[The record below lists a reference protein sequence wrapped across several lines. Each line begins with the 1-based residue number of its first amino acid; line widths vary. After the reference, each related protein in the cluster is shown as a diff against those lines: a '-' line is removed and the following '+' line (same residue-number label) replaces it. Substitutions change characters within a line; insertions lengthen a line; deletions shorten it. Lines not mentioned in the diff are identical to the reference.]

1 MRNET
6 IFSQSPIVNSVTEC
20 GARASGNA
28 WQAVP
33 GPQTLSPR
41 TAPMADHP
49 QPGQAAGTSRNT
61 QQKQC
66 FKKTGRHPPKAAAIG
81 SGQSRDGRQ
90 QCAGHRSPPC
100 RPGPLPAPD
109 SSLTDCAH
117 GRNPSM
123 AASRMAFERIT
134 IRRGFLQSPAF
145 HQDRKI
151 PHPHCNS
158 ALCLSGDA
166 GLPACD
172 ARNAGHRSARRPFQ
186 TIPLARRNLAKGMM
200 PITRECAVDP
210 PLPKPFPA
218 SGRS

>member
-1 MRNET
+1 MWRT
-6 IFSQSPIVNSVTEC
+6 GFRKCMAGRARPADPFSPH
-20 GARASGNA
+20 GAHGRPPATRTSSRHI
-28 WQAVP
+28 QQYPEKTVP
-33 GPQTLSPR
+33 Y
-41 TAPMADHP
+41 
-49 QPGQAAGTSRNT
+49 
-61 QQKQC
+61 
-66 FKKTGRHPPKAAAIG
+66 KTGHHPPKAAVIG
-81 SGQSRDGRQ
+81 PGQSRDGRQ

-109 SSLTDCAH
+109 PSVTDCAH

-151 PHPHCNS
+151 PHPHRN
-158 ALCLSGDA
+158 AILYLSGDA
-166 GLPACD
+166 GLPACS

-210 PLPKPFPA
+210 PLPNPFPA

>member
-1 MRNET
+1 MHDRPCPARKPFLPARRPWQTTRNPDKRPT
-6 IFSQSPIVNSVTEC
+6 HPDMPSKN
-20 GARASGNA
+20 
-28 WQAVP
+28 
-33 GPQTLSPR
+33 
-41 TAPMADHP
+41 TALQNRP
-49 QPGQAAGTSRNT
+49 
-61 QQKQC
+61 
-66 FKKTGRHPPKAAAIG
+66 HPPQAAAIG

-90 QCAGHRSPPC
+90 QCAGHRSLPC

-109 SSLTDCAH
+109 SSVTDGAH

-123 AASRMAFERIT
+123 TASRMAFERIT

-151 PHPHCNS
+151 PHPHRNS

-200 PITRECAVDP
+200 PITRECAIDP
-210 PLPKPFPA
+210 PLPAPFPRA
-218 SGRS
+218 